1 MATTKLIRRR
11 FHAAT
16 AAAGAIAGILSVAPL
31 TADHPATE
39 GAPEAFLNQIEGG
52 GFDHNAAHQAP
63 TAEAKA
69 EARADVKACDTA
81 PDGSPFCA
89 EPPSSAPGRSPP
101 RGPPASSSPQASAQP
116 DGLWGPLVGI
126 PSTAIHAIV
135 LPTNKVLF
143 ISQPKYPAE
152 DATVNG
158 GNAHLWDPATNT
170 FTAVPPPAVDW
181 PTGPDRPA
189 NLWCGGHVQL
199 ADGRVLVVGGNLA
212 YPENDG
218 NGAGQRLQGRQVGH
232 DLRPLDR
239 DLDRATP
246 TCRTAAGT
254 PASSSC
260 PTAAC

>member
-1 MATTKLIRRR
+1 VATTKLIRRR
-11 FHAAT
+11 FLAAT
-16 AAAGAIAGILSVAPL
+16 AAAGALAGILSVAPL
-31 TADHPATE
+31 TADHPATD

-63 TAEAKA
+63 TPEAKA

-89 EPPSSAPGRSPP
+89 EPPSSARVFA
-101 RGPPASSSPQASAQP
+101 ASRAAGELLPQESAQP
-116 DGLWGPLVGI
+116 DGLWGPLIGI

-170 FTAVPPPAVDW
+170 FTAVPPPPVDW

-189 NLWCGGHVQL
+189 NLWCGMS
-199 ADGRVLVVGGNLA
+199 A
-212 YPENDG
+212 
-218 NGAGQRLQGRQVGH
+218 
-232 DLRPLDR
+232 
-239 DLDRATP
+239 
-246 TCRTAAGT
+246 
-254 PASSSC
+254 
-260 PTAAC
+260 